1 MQWFNRINQEIME
14 VSVLNINGQE
24 TGRKVQLNDAI
35 FGIEPNDHVLYLDVK
50 QYLAN
55 QRQGTAKSKERSEVS
70 GSTRKLGRQKG
81 GGGARRGDINSPVL
95 VGGGRV
101 FGPKPRN
108 YSFKLNKKV
117 KALARKSALS
127 YKAQESAI
135 VVVEDFT
142 MEAPKTKDFV
152 NITKNLKVE
161 GKKLLLL
168 LPEVN
173 KNVFLSS
180 RNLQRT
186 NVMTATKLN
195 AYKVLNADVLVIT
208 ENSLKAID
216 SILTK

>member
-1 MQWFNRINQEIME
+1 ME

-24 TGRKVQLNDAI
+24 TGRKVTLNESI

-55 QRQGTAKSKERSEVS
+55 QRQGTAKTKERSEVS

-81 GGGARRGDINSPVL
+81 GGVARRGDINSPVL

-101 FGPKPRN
+101 FGPKPRD
-108 YSFKLNKKV
+108 YGFKLNKKV

-127 YKAQESAI
+127 YKAQANDI

-142 MEAPKTKDFV
+142 LDAPKTKDFV
-152 NITKNLKVE
+152 NITKNLKVD
-161 GKKLLLL
+161 GRKTLLL
-168 LPEVN
+168 LPGVN
-173 KNVFLSS
+173 KNVYLSA

-186 NVMTATKLN
+186 EVMTASALN
-195 AYKVLNADVLVIT
+195 AYKVLNADVLVVT
-208 ENSLKAID
+208 EDALKMID
-216 SILTK
+216 GILTK

>member
-1 MQWFNRINQEIME
+1 ME

-24 TGRKVQLNDAI
+24 TGRKVTLNESI

-55 QRQGTAKSKERSEVS
+55 QRQGTAKAKERSEVS

-81 GGGARRGDINSPVL
+81 GGGARRGDINSPVR

-101 FGPKPRN
+101 FGPKPRD
-108 YSFKLNKKV
+108 YGFKLNKKV

-127 YKAQESAI
+127 YKAQENGI

-142 MEAPKTKDFV
+142 MDAPKTKDFV

-161 GKKLLLL
+161 GRKTLLL
-168 LPEVN
+168 LPGVN
-173 KNVFLSS
+173 KNVYLSA
-180 RNLQRT
+180 RNLQGT
-186 NVMTATKLN
+186 EVMTASALN
-195 AYKVLNADVLVIT
+195 TYKVLNADVLVVT
-208 ENSLKAID
+208 EDALKMID
-216 SILTK
+216 GILTK